1 MAAVDPDFGIWV
13 AALDILVFVV
23 ALPDFGIWVAVVDR
37 IWVAAVD
44 SDSDFGIWVA
54 AVDLVFQS
62 NSFLSVSLRFVFD
75 SVLKPSIQQQ
85 YLYAFV

>member
-1 MAAVDPDFGIWV
+1 M
-13 AALDILVFVV
+13 
-23 ALPDFGIWVAVVDR
+23 
-37 IWVAAVD
+37 AAVD